1 MFQKIRSNRDPE
13 KTIWSEVHPIVSP
26 YFSKANAGFSSIL
39 KKEGKVIYAGMIVL
53 IIVSTVLS
61 FFVLDTPDNPLDKPL
76 PSATGVQNPH
86 QREENRF
93 IEKLIVPAYPD
104 TKLVQVPYSGHLVLQ
119 VMSEHGILRRFINGI
134 INDGVV
140 TPVEYDVEKC
150 YVYYYEKG
158 RVAFRDG
165 DKSAAKGFLEK
176 SLKIKETSYTRDLL
190 KKC

>member
-76 PSATGVQNPH
+76 PSATGIQNPH
-86 QREENRF
+86 QREENLLPKIDMLQSTLMLRKSIDSLLSKKVLTHQDSLSLVSAITKLEA
-93 IEKLIVPAYPD
+93 IEKQL
-104 TKLVQVPYSGHLVLQ
+104 
-119 VMSEHGILRRFINGI
+119 N
-134 INDGVV
+134 
-140 TPVEYDVEKC
+140 
-150 YVYYYEKG
+150 
-158 RVAFRDG
+158 
-165 DKSAAKGFLEK
+165 
-176 SLKIKETSYTRDLL
+176 L
-190 KKC
+190 KK